1 MEQQGSPRLQEWEL
15 SLAFLPSFF
24 LYIERD
30 EDARFPQSHGDE
42 KGLEDLG
49 GDKWGRGWA
58 WDAPPPEMLMME
70 PEHWGPCFGSE
81 VVSKG
86 EGEMNG
92 GKSGSQL
99 S

>member
-24 LYIERD
+24 LERERERD
-30 EDARFPQSHGDE
+30 EEARFPQSHGEE

-70 PEHWGPCFGSE
+70 PGHGGPALGWRWSPR
-81 VVSKG
+81 G
-86 EGEMNG
+86 RGR
-92 GKSGSQL
+92 
-99 S
+99 